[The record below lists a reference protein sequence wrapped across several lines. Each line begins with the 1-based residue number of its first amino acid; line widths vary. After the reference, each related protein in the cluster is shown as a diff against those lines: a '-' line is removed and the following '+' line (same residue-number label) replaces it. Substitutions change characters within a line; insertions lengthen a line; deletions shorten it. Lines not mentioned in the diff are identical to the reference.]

1 MFDKEIEFSAHE
13 DYFALK
19 EDYPTPIKLNIP
31 EWFKKLEHNLLNKTV
46 KGCMPFLDTL
56 TSGYLLKMPQDFK
69 IEVRNLYKFIRP
81 KSLIQVFTPTK
92 CFCYSVKEIGD
103 EYVVLSFDSLK
114 RRKRSSST
122 IQSCFFSEDYV

>member
-31 EWFKKLEHNLLNKTV
+31 EWYKKLEHSILNLTV

-56 TSGYLLKMPQDFK
+56 TAGYLLKMPQDLHLRHNVDNKNEKEVFK
-69 IEVRNLYKFIRP
+69 DSFQTLFFTWNIRYAYMQNL
-81 KSLIQVFTPTK
+81 
-92 CFCYSVKEIGD
+92 
-103 EYVVLSFDSLK
+103 
-114 RRKRSSST
+114 
-122 IQSCFFSEDYV
+122 